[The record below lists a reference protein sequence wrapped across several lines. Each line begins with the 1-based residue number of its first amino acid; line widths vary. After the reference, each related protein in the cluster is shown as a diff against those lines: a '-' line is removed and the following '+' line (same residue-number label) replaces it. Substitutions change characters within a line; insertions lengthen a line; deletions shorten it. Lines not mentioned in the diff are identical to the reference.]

1 MAHRGYVVDETTPIR
16 FSFESEPRRVA
27 RNIARLQDMEGPVFG
42 RRNVLW
48 VQVSDDVCEIR
59 TVNCRTVEE
68 VQENISFN
76 REGLS
81 GLWYRTC

>member
-1 MAHRGYVVDETTPIR
+1 
-16 FSFESEPRRVA
+16 
-27 RNIARLQDMEGPVFG
+27 MEGPVFG